1 MQLFIACSRLFQ
13 AEATSFR
20 GKKLPLPATNLAA
33 GQEPSSFHLLLL
45 LFKARNPCHILFYG
59 LHGKKFATISCCR
72 QETAATSAHAL
83 EGKNLLRSSTA
94 CQRLFATWSSRFFL
108 PPTQPL
114 VQENAADA
122 FRSWPGKNLL
132 RGKSQRLKTC
142 QHFFCNVC
150 TSSMAD
156 LTFEKWII
164 FIFIIGMLCLSF
176 IIHALMKGKLTFILW
191 IIMTA
196 SNPSL
201 SKSIIEDPMCTNL
214 PSSCKSLKPAKEYL
228 YKISNSFFCNLQ
240 LPKFSHLFHKSPPI
254 AISNLIKPIWI

>member
-1 MQLFIACSRLFQ
+1 MDGWTDGSGVVHEVLADLKIDKTEQIKSRCQVYLLLPSADSFYLIANTCAAFYCLQPPFPSGGNIFQ
-13 AEATSFR
+13 RQEIAA
-20 GKKLPLPATNLAA
+20 PATNLAA
-33 GQEPSSFHLLLL
+33 GQEPSSFQLLLL
-45 LFKARNPCHILFYG
+45 RFKARNPCHILFYG

-94 CQRLFATWSSRFFL
+94 CQRLFATWSSQFFL

-156 LTFEKWII
+156 LTFEK
-164 FIFIIGMLCLSF
+164 
-176 IIHALMKGKLTFILW
+176 
-191 IIMTA
+191 
-196 SNPSL
+196 
-201 SKSIIEDPMCTNL
+201 
-214 PSSCKSLKPAKEYL
+214 
-228 YKISNSFFCNLQ
+228 
-240 LPKFSHLFHKSPPI
+240 
-254 AISNLIKPIWI
+254 

>member
-20 GKKLPLPATNLAA
+20 GKKLPLPATSLAA

-45 LFKARNPCHILFYG
+45 LFKSRNPCHILFYG

-94 CQRLFATWSSRFFL
+94 CQRLFATWSSQFFL
-108 PPTQPL
+108 PPTQRCRCIPKLARQEL
-114 VQENAADA
+114 VTRQVSAAENLPA
-122 FRSWPGKNLL
+122 L
-132 RGKSQRLKTC
+132 
-142 QHFFCNVC
+142 FFCNVC
-150 TSSMAD
+150 TSLMAD

-214 PSSCKSLKPAKEYL
+214 PSSCKSFKPAKEYL